1 MAQLV
6 TGLVKG
12 VNDYKFSIDPV
23 NSRVFIYIFSENPDV
38 DGKVGETY
46 VPAGEDPLNGVSDRI
61 KEQLTT
67 SHHKWKNGTAGCFGV
82 WDVTDL
88 AIKTGKFRE
97 SHIYIDDYIRPHIG
111 HIKPN
116 SREWHDLPV
125 DEIKYRVDKFL
136 YEAGQPL
143 PTASLNVLQAEKAE
157 LFLDKIIQ
165 GKQVLLAEFCARFG
179 KTIWSASIV
188 KEAGIPLTIY
198 SSYVLTA
205 GTSIRN
211 ELAGYEQFKDIVFV
225 ETSVRNYQ
233 SLIDDA
239 LTNGKQVVAFLSL
252 CPGSLRQDRIDYL
265 YGLDVD
271 RLTFI
276 DEADFGA
283 HRSGQAMAMIDAQQ
297 PDDVVILM
305 TGTNP
310 DRAAS
315 AWKIDFVDTVV
326 YPELLIEK
334 RTVRPSYDT
343 TLKYFT
349 VDPERTKSVVDAE
362 FYQLDLAGPVED
374 TKINEPDVFDDGGVF
389 LPSWGK
395 TVAKPVKA
403 KRFLVKTLRSLFMDG
418 DYDNLNVDLITER
431 TADEGK
437 RVAMMFFPNN
447 TSNKNLKELASI
459 AEDTL
464 PGYRISMV
472 YGADGMKGA
481 DAEVFVKEE
490 IEKAS
495 MSNKHSLILAV
506 QMAQRSFSIPQISEL
521 YLAYD
526 NGDAGTTTQRI
537 SRALTAGMNKTLARI
552 ISLSFDPNRDD
563 KFDAMILETAKSQA
577 KNNGC
582 GLKNALRNVLK
593 TIDIY
598 KSSEDGDRIKIEIDE
613 YLEQFISFNRRSR
626 IIGKTANL
634 DILNEDQLAAIAI
647 RDLEALKIAKTASV
661 SKGKTAMPV
670 IKPVKGN
677 SNKPDDSTDP
687 KDIISKVREVIACV
701 AENIDFMVD
710 GCDSTGDI
718 NNIDDALDF
727 YRNNEVVRNE
737 FKLEY
742 NIEFELIDEL
752 FTLGVINKD
761 LLDLKV

>member
-1 MAQLV
+1 
-6 TGLVKG
+6 
-12 VNDYKFSIDPV
+12 
-23 NSRVFIYIFSENPDV
+23 
-38 DGKVGETY
+38 
-46 VPAGEDPLNGVSDRI
+46 
-61 KEQLTT
+61 
-67 SHHKWKNGTAGCFGV
+67 
-82 WDVTDL
+82 
-88 AIKTGKFRE
+88 
-97 SHIYIDDYIRPHIG
+97 
-111 HIKPN
+111 
-116 SREWHDLPV
+116 
-125 DEIKYRVDKFL
+125 
-136 YEAGQPL
+136 
-143 PTASLNVLQAEKAE
+143 
-157 LFLDKIIQ
+157 
-165 GKQVLLAEFCARFG
+165 
-179 KTIWSASIV
+179 
-188 KEAGIPLTIY
+188 
-198 SSYVLTA
+198 
-205 GTSIRN
+205 
-211 ELAGYEQFKDIVFV
+211 
-225 ETSVRNYQ
+225 
-233 SLIDDA
+233 
-239 LTNGKQVVAFLSL
+239 
-252 CPGSLRQDRIDYL
+252 
-265 YGLDVD
+265 
-271 RLTFI
+271 
-276 DEADFGA
+276 
-283 HRSGQAMAMIDAQQ
+283 
-297 PDDVVILM
+297 
-305 TGTNP
+305 
-310 DRAAS
+310 
-315 AWKIDFVDTVV
+315 
-326 YPELLIEK
+326 
-334 RTVRPSYDT
+334 
-343 TLKYFT
+343 
-349 VDPERTKSVVDAE
+349 
-362 FYQLDLAGPVED
+362 
-374 TKINEPDVFDDGGVF
+374 
-389 LPSWGK
+389 
-395 TVAKPVKA
+395 
-403 KRFLVKTLRSLFMDG
+403 
-418 DYDNLNVDLITER
+418 
-431 TADEGK
+431 
-437 RVAMMFFPNN
+437 
-447 TSNKNLKELASI
+447 
-459 AEDTL
+459 
-464 PGYRISMV
+464 
-472 YGADGMKGA
+472 
-481 DAEVFVKEE
+481 
-490 IEKAS
+490 
-495 MSNKHSLILAV
+495 
-506 QMAQRSFSIPQISEL
+506 MAQRSFSIPQISEL